1 MVNEARSASKW
12 MNIGSGKNRNRDRNI
27 NNSVIG
33 EIAPAIVG
41 V

>member
-1 MVNEARSASKW
+1 LSLRELTRKD
-12 MNIGSGKNRNRDRNI
+12 IGEGKNRNRDRNI